1 MSNAKKCS
9 FGCYIKNLF
18 KYCNLIPSLLLTAL
32 ALTAI
37 ALNYEFHLFREFQ
50 SRKELFTL
58 LIVAVAIMAFVG
70 LGFLLTS
77 IKNKMMTFAD
87 HLCFA
92 MVLTAIG
99 LLIYNFAVF
108 NTVNPR
114 PLYAIIALFV
124 VGLIFMIL
132 YAKFFDETATSNEI
146 IYTKNSMSGYFA
158 TVFRR
163 YSFISIVVTA
173 IISVC
178 GLYLVLNPY
187 FRMSILT
194 TLNQHPALLY
204 IMYIAMGLTG
214 LYLISTAF
222 SKNIVPA
229 DVLFLSSIISLP
241 VTLAQII
248 IKYPKADGSFLAW
261 AILTALVLL
270 FGLVRFARFDV
281 TVTDDKKLSGNY
293 VKQLFTKYNLLLVLS
308 VASIIVASVAI
319 IYKGRLLQNSFNYS
333 NGTFDPSLRF
343 IILLIVGTA
352 ILVFGVWAVIT
363 SILNLKSSKITSGD
377 LMLALLTVTALFAL
391 SFIAF
396 SKIAWILI
404 TIACGLVIC
413 LVLLVIRIVM
423 FSKKTHK

>member
-1 MSNAKKCS
+1 MSNTKKCS

-18 KYCNLIPSLLLTAL
+18 KFGNLIPSLLLTAL

-37 ALNYEFHLFREFQ
+37 ALNYEFHLFRDFQ

-58 LIVAVAIMAFVG
+58 LIVAVSIIAVVG

-77 IKNKMMTFAD
+77 IKNKMITFAD

-99 LLIYNFAVF
+99 LMIYNFAVF
-108 NTVNPR
+108 NTINPR

-146 IYTKNSMSGYFA
+146 IYTKNCMSGYFA
-158 TVFRR
+158 TIFKR

-173 IISVC
+173 IVSVC

-187 FRMSILT
+187 FRMDILT
-194 TLNQHPALLY
+194 TLNQHPAISY
-204 IMYIAMGLTG
+204 IMYITMGLIG
-214 LYLISTAF
+214 LYLINTAF
-222 SKNIVPA
+222 SKKIVPA

-241 VTLAQII
+241 ITLAQII
-248 IKYPKADGSFLAW
+248 IKYPTAEGSFLAW
-261 AILTALVLL
+261 AILTALVLV
-270 FGLVRFARFDV
+270 FGIVRFARFDV

-293 VKQLFTKYNLLLVLS
+293 AKQLFAKYNPLLVLS
-308 VASIIVASVAI
+308 IASIIVSTVAI
-319 IYKGRLLQNSFNYS
+319 IYKGRLLQHSFNYS

-343 IILLIVGTA
+343 IILLIVGAT
-352 ILVFGVWAVIT
+352 IFVFGVWAVVT

-396 SKIAWILI
+396 SKITWILV
-404 TIACGLVIC
+404 TIACGLAIC
-413 LVLLVIRIVM
+413 LVLLVIRIIF
-423 FSKKTHK
+423 FSKKAHK